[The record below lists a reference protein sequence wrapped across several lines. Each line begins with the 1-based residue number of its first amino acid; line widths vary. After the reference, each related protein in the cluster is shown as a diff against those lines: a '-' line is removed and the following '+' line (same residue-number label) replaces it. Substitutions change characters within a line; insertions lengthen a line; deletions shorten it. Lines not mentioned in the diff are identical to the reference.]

1 MPHDVS
7 LDNIICRGE
16 LKMDNEKFQELM
28 LDQFAKMFSEVHGLK
43 GEFQKLN
50 DSQVRMEDK
59 FNLQLTSLQDFRVSQ
74 DRIAQDNKDQHTTF
88 ATKIEELQFEAR
100 IAAKKLNIHDEEILQ
115 LKKAK

>member
-1 MPHDVS
+1 
-7 LDNIICRGE
+7 
-16 LKMDNEKFQELM
+16 MDNEKFQELM
-28 LDQFAKMFSEVHGLK
+28 LDQFAKMFSEFHGLKGEFHGLKGEVQGLK